1 MSLRNAATSHKPSP
15 LQPPLVW
22 EEISEP
28 GAYVELQTGKLYRIP
43 PETLHSS
50 SLPLVEQG
58 NAVSSK
64 LVQVNRK
71 PLAGSR
77 FVKVSKN
84 PFIFSLGA
92 RMICVE
98 HDIQPNF

>member
-1 MSLRNAATSHKPSP
+1 MSVPKAAKNRKPTP
-15 LQPPLVW
+15 PQPPLVW
-22 EEISEP
+22 DEINEP

-58 NAVSSK
+58 NALSSK
-64 LVQVNRK
+64 LTQVNRK
-71 PLAGSR
+71 PLADSQ
-77 FVKVSKN
+77 FVQVSKN

-92 RMICVE
+92 RIICVE
-98 HDIQPNF
+98 LDIQPNF